1 MNDWE
6 NLKEKGN
13 EEFKKKNY
21 MAAINLYTQALEL
34 NPDEETLYGNR
45 ALCLKSV
52 NKFRQAIYDLKNALK
67 HNPKNTKYLKRLAT
81 LHILYGDF
89 GDAEILLQKCVNLE
103 PRDPSHSVEYNG
115 VKKMIQN
122 YESLQEAFKKEDWKR
137 CEELSS
143 TLIKDCSEFS
153 QLKILYVETL
163 LNNVKLTEAID
174 FLINKVSADEKSN
187 EEFDFLL
194 AKAFY
199 YDGKYDKARKVL
211 ATVIQR
217 VNDNEKYNHIWKIL
231 KEVEKQKEHA
241 NEVFKNGKYQE
252 AIELYTKLLEIDPSN
267 KNFNSTIHANRAL
280 CYQKINNMM
289 EALKD
294 INKSISLNENYI
306 KAYMRRGN
314 IYMAL
319 KMYEEAKYDFQKVK
333 EAEPG
338 NRDASKL
345 LEDAKKQEKA
355 AKKRDY
361 YKILDLKPDANEND
375 IRKAYK
381 KLALKWHPDRNNE
394 SEEQKKM
401 AEKTFRDINDAYSVL
416 SDAKKKQQ
424 YDSGFDPL
432 NPEEASGMDGSGMHF
447 GGGGADLNDILR
459 MFSGGAG
466 GSGGNMFFNM
476 GGGGAGGRS
485 SGGFGG
491 GSGFDGFSFGGGDD
505 FGGFGG
511 FPGGFSS
518 FGGQRSSQQG
528 QRKPQQGG
536 KKK

>member
-1 MNDWE
+1 MTEWE

-21 MAAINLYTQALEL
+21 NTAINLYSQAIEL
-34 NPDEETLYGNR
+34 NPNEETLYGNR
-45 ALCLKSV
+45 SLCYKSV
-52 NKFRQAIYDLKNALK
+52 NKFRQAMYDLNNALK
-67 HNPKNTKYLKRLAT
+67 LNPKNTKYLKRLAQ
-81 LHILYGDF
+81 LHILYGNF
-89 GDAEILLQKCVNLE
+89 GDAEMLLQKCCNVE
-103 PRDPSHSVEYNG
+103 PRDTSHVADLANCRKLITNFE
-115 VKKMIQN
+115 I
-122 YESLQEAFKKEDWKR
+122 LHEARAKEDWKR
-137 CEELSS
+137 CEEVAQP
-143 TLIKDCSEFS
+143 LIKECTEFS
-153 QLKILYVETL
+153 NLKIIYVEAL
-163 LNNVKLTEAID
+163 LNNVKLQEAID
-174 FLINKVSADEKSN
+174 FLINKVSQDEKSN

-211 ATVIQR
+211 ATVLQK
-217 VNDNEKYNHIWKIL
+217 VNDNEKFNHLWKIL
-231 KEVEKQKEHA
+231 KDIEKQKEKA
-241 NEVFKNGKYQE
+241 NETFKNGKYHE
-252 AIELYTKLLEIDPSN
+252 AIEQYTKLLEIDPN
-267 KNFNSTIHANRAL
+267 NRNFNSTIYANRAL
-280 CYQKINNMM
+280 CYQKINNNM

-333 EAEPG
+333 DAEPS
-338 NRDASKL
+338 NRDAVKL
-345 LEDAKKQEKA
+345 LEEAKKLEKQ

-361 YKILDLKPDANEND
+361 YKILDLKPDATEND

-432 NPEEASGMDGSGMHF
+432 NPEEASGMDGSGGMHF
-447 GGGGADLNDILR
+447 SHGGGGIDMDDILR
-459 MFSGGAG
+459 MFA
-466 GSGGNMFFNM
+466 
-476 GGGGAGGRS
+476 GGGG
-485 SGGFGG
+485 
-491 GSGFDGFSFGGGDD
+491 
-505 FGGFGG
+505 
-511 FPGGFSS
+511 
-518 FGGQRSSQQG
+518 QC
-528 QRKPQQGG
+528 KE
-536 KKK
+536 

>member
-6 NLKEKGN
+6 ILKEKGN
-13 EEFKKKNY
+13 DEYKKKNY
-21 MAAINLYTQALEL
+21 NTAINLYTQAIEI
-34 NPDEETLYGNR
+34 NPNEETLYGNR
-45 ALCLKSV
+45 ALCYKGV
-52 NKFRQAIYDLKNALK
+52 NKFRQAMYDLNNAIKL
-67 HNPKNTKYLKRLAT
+67 NPKNTKYLKRLAQ
-81 LHILYGDF
+81 LHILYGNF
-89 GDAEILLQKCVNLE
+89 GDAEMLLQKCINLE
-103 PRDPSHSVEYNG
+103 SREPSHVSDFAN
-115 VKKMIQN
+115 VKKLIKN
-122 YESLQEAFKKEDWKR
+122 FEVLQEAKVKEDWKK
-137 CEELSS
+137 CEDIAAPM
-143 TLIKDCSEFS
+143 IKECTEFS
-153 QLKILYVETL
+153 NLKIIYVESL

-174 FLINKVSADEKSN
+174 FLINKVSSDEKIN
-187 EEFDFLL
+187 DEFDYLL
-194 AKAFY
+194 ALGFY
-199 YDGKYDKARKVL
+199 YDGKYDKAKKVL
-211 ATVIQR
+211 ATVLQKT
-217 VNDNEKYNHIWKIL
+217 NDNERYNHLWRIL
-231 KEVEKQKEHA
+231 KDIEKQKEKA

-280 CYQKINNMM
+280 CYQKLNNMM

-294 INKSISLNENYI
+294 INKSITLNENYI

-333 EAEPG
+333 EAEPT
-338 NRDASKL
+338 NRDAVKL
-345 LEDAKKQEKA
+345 LEEAKKMEKQ

-432 NPEEASGMDGSGMHF
+432 NPEEAAGMDGPGMNF
-447 GGGGADLNDILR
+447 SGGGADLEDILR
-459 MFSGGAG
+459 MFSGGG
-466 GSGGNMFFNM
+466 GQCNFIFFNL
-476 GGGGAGGRS
+476 
-485 SGGFGG
+485 
-491 GSGFDGFSFGGGDD
+491 
-505 FGGFGG
+505 
-511 FPGGFSS
+511 
-518 FGGQRSSQQG
+518 
-528 QRKPQQGG
+528 
-536 KKK
+536 